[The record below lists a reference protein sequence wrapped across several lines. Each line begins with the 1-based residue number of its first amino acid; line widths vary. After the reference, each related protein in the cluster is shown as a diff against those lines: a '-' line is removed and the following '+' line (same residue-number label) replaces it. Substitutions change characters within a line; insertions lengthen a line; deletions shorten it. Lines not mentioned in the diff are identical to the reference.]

1 MRQYGIY
8 LKTFNRLKVLK
19 TTIDNILQNTPQNQ
33 PLTIVCDDIESEEW
47 VKLNYPTVR
56 YLKFEKRLG
65 SPGTW
70 EKCVRDSINRK
81 MKYTI
86 IFEDDC
92 FPYQAGWLE
101 MIDDFLNV
109 GGKNHFSLIHLLPNK
124 PYQGIYEKGV
134 YLINEKY
141 YATDQMK
148 IGKYTVLGMTM
159 DSNPF
164 NLINNDIFIDEQYIV
179 DPSYSTYGF
188 WHSDVQLR
196 MFWKKA
202 NKFRSSCLKELEN
215 YINALDY
222 TTPPNSRPGGISHD
236 EKAKAIEN
244 NRKFFQRLHDQI
256 QPLQIAKAS
265 FWENKMK
272 MY

>member
-8 LKTFNRLKVLK
+8 LKTFNRTQVLK
-19 TTIDNILQNTPQNQ
+19 TTIDNILKYTPQDQ
-33 PLTIVCDDIESEEW
+33 PLTIVCDDLESEEW
-47 VKLNYPTVR
+47 VRLNYPSIR
-56 YLKFEKRLG
+56 YLKFEKREG

-70 EKCVRDSINRK
+70 EKCVKDCISRK
-81 MKYTI
+81 LKYTI

-92 FPYQAGWLE
+92 YPYKKGWLE
-101 MIDDFLNV
+101 MINDFLNA

-124 PYQGIYEKGV
+124 PYQGIYKKGV
-134 YLINEKY
+134 YLINENY
-141 YATDQMK
+141 YATDTLK
-148 IGKYTVLGMTM
+148 IGEYTVLDMTM

-164 NLINNDIFIDEQYIV
+164 NLINNEIFSDEPYIV
-179 DPSYSTYGF
+179 DPSYNTYGF

-222 TTPPNSRPGGISHD
+222 TTPAYSRPGGISED
-236 EKAKAIEN
+236 EKIKAIEN
-244 NRKFFQRLHDQI
+244 NRIFFQRLHDEI
-256 QPLQIAKAS
+256 QPLQIAKAGY
-265 FWENKMK
+265 WIEKMK
-272 MY
+272 SY